1 MSLRVRRCGANPSQR
16 VTLTITS
23 ERKGWTLS
31 EYGVGTYPFPAY
43 SSRRMSLWLFSA
55 LDNCRLRQPH
65 RYTIGFETLCVET
78 GSDMPA
84 ILNLPKDQQGVPAV
98 SGDGCRGINH
108 QGRGRIRPNTERRR
122 VSPPVHLGLRGV
134 NELDQQPPELIWWQ
148 RQSVNGRP

>member
-43 SSRRMSLWLFSA
+43 SSRPMSLWLFSA

-78 GSDMPA
+78 GSDTPVQRIGTRTTTNKGFPLCLVMDA
-84 ILNLPKDQQGVPAV
+84 EGSMTKGGEGYALTRR
-98 SGDGCRGINH
+98 DG
-108 QGRGRIRPNTERRR
+108 E
-122 VSPPVHLGLRGV
+122 
-134 NELDQQPPELIWWQ
+134 
-148 RQSVNGRP
+148 